1 MISLLLTNVSKQL
14 LTCLIKPN
22 ILKCLW
28 CLRMFSKRKIGNR
41 GYNLDMTGDKMTR
54 SVF

>member
-1 MISLLLTNVSKQL
+1 
-14 LTCLIKPN
+14 
-22 ILKCLW
+22 
-28 CLRMFSKRKIGNR
+28 MFSKRKIGNR